1 MPKITRGHKRGGR
14 TAVTNRAAPRAVG
27 DLIARGPAVL
37 SRISDQSARQTFWRS
52 WLSEQLPQ
60 ELDAHLTGAV
70 ERDGA
75 LTLFADSAAW
85 AARLRYALR
94 ELKPAIDRARANIQ
108 EIKVKV
114 LPRK

>member
-1 MPKITRGHKRGGR
+1 M
-14 TAVTNRAAPRAVG
+14 TNRAAPRAVG

>member
-1 MPKITRGHKRGGR
+1 MPKIPRGHKRGGR
-14 TAVTNRAAPRAVG
+14 TAATHRAAPRAVG

-37 SRISDQSARQTFWRS
+37 SRISDQSAHQTFWRS
-52 WLSEQLPQ
+52 WLSEQLAQ
-60 ELDAHLTGAV
+60 ELDAHVTGAV
-70 ERDGA
+70 EREGA

-94 ELKPAIDRARANIQ
+94 ELEPAIGRARAGIR
-108 EIKVKV
+108 EIKVRV